1 MYMYDYEYED
11 NFDEQD
17 IYYDDDYPPCI
28 TRDYA
33 DYIYTQHFDGRAY
46 KEEEY

>member
-28 TRDYA
+28 TRDYT
-33 DYIYTQHFDGRAY
+33 DYI
-46 KEEEY
+46 